1 MIFEMT
7 QAVDHLA
14 ELTAV
19 RDRDALDI
27 SLAGALRDLLRP
39 LRVSIHRCVGDDS
52 DRRWLTRA
60 QLGRDDLVAVADPLW
75 SDFRSLA
82 PLAQFPDRLQALR
95 LQDVVQSEGPSH
107 RAVFPLTTD
116 LEVVGVLEIDT
127 EQPLDREA
135 YQQVGSILRVFR
147 NFQSLLDYSERDTL
161 TGLLNRKT
169 FDNAFNR
176 LAGDVKASGAG
187 LQPAA
192 APSGTEPG
200 NAQRRTPVG
209 LQPHF
214 IVVIDIDHFK
224 RVNDTYG
231 HLIGDEVLL
240 LLSRLMRSVLRYH
253 DRLYRFGGE
262 EFVALMRCRSDA
274 EASIALQRLRACI
287 NAFAFPQVGS
297 LTVSMGYTLVRPGDS
312 PSQAFARAD
321 QAVYWA
327 KHHGRDQLRSHAQL
341 VTDGEL
347 TDEAISGDVELF

>member
-1 MIFEMT
+1 MP

-14 ELTAV
+14 ELTAM

-27 SLAGALRDLLRP
+27 SLAGALRDLLQP
-39 LRVSIHRCVGDDS
+39 QRVSIHRCVGDES

-60 QLGRDDLVAVADPLW
+60 QLGRDDLMASADPLW
-75 SDFRSLA
+75 LDFRSLA

-95 LQDVVQSEGPSH
+95 LQEVVQTAGVSH

-176 LAGDVKASGAG
+176 LAGEVKASALSLESSPVPDDNVLG
-187 LQPAA
+187 
-192 APSGTEPG
+192 S
-200 NAQRRTPVG
+200 AQRRTPFG

-214 IVVIDIDHFK
+214 IAVIDIDHFK
-224 RVNDTYG
+224 RVNDTFG

-274 EASIALQRLRACI
+274 EAGLALRRLRTCI

-297 LTVSMGYTLVRPGDS
+297 LSVSMGYTLVRAGDS

-327 KHHGRDQLRSHAQL
+327 KHHGRDQIRSHSQL

-347 TDEAISGDVELF
+347 TDAAISGDVELF

>member
-1 MIFEMT
+1 M
-7 QAVDHLA
+7 
-14 ELTAV
+14 
-19 RDRDALDI
+19 
-27 SLAGALRDLLRP
+27 
-39 LRVSIHRCVGDDS
+39 
-52 DRRWLTRA
+52 
-60 QLGRDDLVAVADPLW
+60 
-75 SDFRSLA
+75 
-82 PLAQFPDRLQALR
+82 
-95 LQDVVQSEGPSH
+95 
-107 RAVFPLTTD
+107 
-116 LEVVGVLEIDT
+116 
-127 EQPLDREA
+127 
-135 YQQVGSILRVFR
+135 GSILRVFR

-176 LAGDVKASGAG
+176 LAGEVKASALSLESSPVPDDNVLG
-187 LQPAA
+187 
-192 APSGTEPG
+192 S
-200 NAQRRTPVG
+200 AQRRTPFG

-214 IVVIDIDHFK
+214 IAVIDIDHFK
-224 RVNDTYG
+224 RVNDTFG

-274 EASIALQRLRACI
+274 EAGLALRRLRTCI

-297 LTVSMGYTLVRPGDS
+297 LSVSMGYTLVRASDS

-327 KHHGRDQLRSHAQL
+327 KHHGRDQIRSHSQL

-347 TDEAISGDVELF
+347 TDAAISGDVELF

>member
-1 MIFEMT
+1 MP

-14 ELTAV
+14 ELTAM

-27 SLAGALRDLLRP
+27 SLAGALRDLLQP
-39 LRVSIHRCVGDDS
+39 QRVSIHRCVGDES

-60 QLGRDDLVAVADPLW
+60 QLGRDDLMASADPLW
-75 SDFRSLA
+75 LDFRSLA

-95 LQDVVQSEGPSH
+95 LQEVVQTAGVSH

-135 YQQVGSILRVFR
+135 YQLVGSILRVFR
-147 NFQSLLDYSERDTL
+147 NFQSLLEYRERDTL
-161 TGLLNRKT
+161 TGLLKRKT

-176 LAGDVKASGAG
+176 LAGEVKASA
-187 LQPAA
+187 LSLESSPV
-192 APSGTEPG
+192 PDDNVPG
-200 NAQRRTPVG
+200 SAQRRTPFG

-214 IVVIDIDHFK
+214 IAVIDIDHFK
-224 RVNDTYG
+224 RVNDTFG

-274 EASIALQRLRACI
+274 EAGLALRRLRTCI

-297 LTVSMGYTLVRPGDS
+297 LSVSMGYTLVRAGDS

-327 KHHGRDQLRSHAQL
+327 KHHGRDQIRSHSQL

-347 TDEAISGDVELF
+347 TDAAISGDVELF